1 MSSVAKGLDKQK
13 GYKAT
18 SKYKKTIVP
27 FLSDLTLLSIS
38 CGNPSVEATMNFESL
53 SALLFSATDLTLM
66 QSVSIDL
73 TLVQSVS
80 VGKSAERKYHQRVSL
95 SATLRPNKLLAE
107 LCSSARATLE
117 LTQLFKKN
125 F

>member
-1 MSSVAKGLDKQK
+1 M
-13 GYKAT
+13 
-18 SKYKKTIVP
+18 IVP
-27 FLSDLTLLSIS
+27 FLSDLTLLSIG

-66 QSVSIDL
+66 
-73 TLVQSVS
+73 QSVS

-107 LCSSARATLE
+107 LCSSAGATLE

>member
-1 MSSVAKGLDKQK
+1 MFCWVTLHLDLQPFFIIFLLTFQELSSVAKGLDKQK

-18 SKYKKTIVP
+18 SKYKKMIVP
-27 FLSDLTLLSIS
+27 FLTDLTLLSIS
-38 CGNPSVEATMNFESL
+38 CGNPSVEATMNFESF

-80 VGKSAERKYHQRVSL
+80 VGKSAERKYH
-95 SATLRPNKLLAE
+95 
-107 LCSSARATLE
+107 
-117 LTQLFKKN
+117 
-125 F
+125 